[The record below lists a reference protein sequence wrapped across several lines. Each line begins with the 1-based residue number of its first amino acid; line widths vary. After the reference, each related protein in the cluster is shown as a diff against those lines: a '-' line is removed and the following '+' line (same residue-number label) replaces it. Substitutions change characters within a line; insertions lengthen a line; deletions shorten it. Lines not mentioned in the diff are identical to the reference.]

1 MTKPTTAL
9 PDAATTPDV
18 TEIGNTWAST
28 FTGVGA
34 FASLDDIY
42 EELGGEDL
50 LQSFVEAGD
59 VEGEHFAMP
68 YYFGSRLIFYRKDVW
83 EAANLDIP
91 ETLDEF
97 NDAVKS
103 LRTDDMSGF
112 YIGGEDWRNGIS
124 WIFAN
129 GGELAVEDG
138 GEWSGALSSPETQEG
153 LKAFQELFADASN
166 APVTESD
173 STPWVNIND
182 NDDGEPEAA
191 TIIAQGW
198 AYWSIGIAD
207 EDDEEAVEWDDDTF
221 GVFALPGA
229 SADEVAPVFAGGSN
243 IAISAASEKQDLA
256 RDLMRII
263 FSEEYQTMLA
273 ENGLGPANTTLM
285 DAFVDLN
292 PVVNEPAADAAL
304 GSKLTPAAP
313 GWAAFEGANILEEF
327 FGKIAEGGDV
337 ADLAAEYDE
346 QLNELLNG

>member
-1 MTKPTTAL
+1 
-9 PDAATTPDV
+9 
-18 TEIGNTWAST
+18 
-28 FTGVGA
+28 
-34 FASLDDIY
+34 
-42 EELGGEDL
+42 
-50 LQSFVEAGD
+50 
-59 VEGEHFAMP
+59 MP

-112 YIGGEDWRNGIS
+112 YLGGEDWRNAIS

-129 GGELAVEDG
+129 GGEIAVEDG
-138 GEWSGALSSPETQEG
+138 GEWSGALSSPETQDG
-153 LKAFQELFADASN
+153 LKAFQGLFTDASN

-191 TIIAQGW
+191 TIIAPGW

-207 EDDEEAVEWDDDTF
+207 EADEEAVEWDDDTF

-256 RDLMRII
+256 ADLMRII
-263 FSEEYQTMLA
+263 FSDEYQTMLA

-313 GWAAFEGANILEEF
+313 GWAAFEGANIRSEEHTSELQSRGHLVCRLLLEKKKQQAGRKGME
-327 FGKIAEGGDV
+327 DV
-337 ADLAAEYDE
+337 LIRPPFVVGPVGRANSQSTMLMDRRCMRSPYEAVNICARPQGHDYMS
-346 QLNELLNG
+346 G